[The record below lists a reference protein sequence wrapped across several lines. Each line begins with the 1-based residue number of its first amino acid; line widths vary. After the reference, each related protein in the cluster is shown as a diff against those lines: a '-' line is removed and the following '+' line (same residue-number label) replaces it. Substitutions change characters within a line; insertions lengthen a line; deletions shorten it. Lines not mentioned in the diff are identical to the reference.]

1 MAKSKSPA
9 AQPTQPQSA
18 PAGAESAPTSTPIIR
33 ALYRKYRPTKLSEVI
48 GQPQVTE
55 PLTHALESGQ
65 ISHAYLF
72 IGPRGTGKTSVARI
86 FAHAVNGFDYQIED
100 HYLDI
105 IEIDAAS
112 NTGVDNIRELREKAA
127 IAPTTGRYKVYIIDE
142 VHMLSKSAANALL
155 KTLEEPPAH
164 VIFILATTDAHK
176 VPITITSR
184 TQAFTFKLAD
194 PETMQQHLRAIADAE
209 QLPITDDA
217 LALIVRRGG
226 GSFRDSLSLLDQ
238 ISTLSNQEITAD
250 VAERALGLP
259 ASQTLTDLL
268 QAYAAQN
275 AASIHQILQDLLST
289 GLKPEI
295 IASELI
301 TRILTTPDPAL
312 LPLLERLTSVQAPFP
327 EAKLLLALL
336 GPSSRTPESHRTPTP
351 KPLRTSPSAPSDQ
364 ITSAATP
371 QNTPK
376 TPEITPKAP
385 QSAPKAAPITP
396 ATPDTTHVDPAT
408 PNPDPAPT
416 TAADPA
422 TFNWQT
428 FLDQVHQ
435 LNDAV
440 FLQLQK
446 VSHELRGDTLHL
458 YPLQKFT
465 ATILERPNNRQLLS
479 RALSGLSLVIH
490 APGAQPAP
498 TAEDPTLSQ
507 ISAIMGNVQAV
518 DEDAPF

>member
-1 MAKSKSPA
+1 MTKSSA

-18 PAGAESAPTSTPIIR
+18 PAGAESAPTPAPIIR

-176 VPITITSR
+176 VPITIASR

-194 PETMQQHLRAIADAE
+194 SETMHQHLRTIADAE

-238 ISTLSNQEITAD
+238 ISTLSSQTITAD
-250 VAERALGLP
+250 IVERALGLP

-268 QAYAAQN
+268 QAYAAQD
-275 AASIHQILQDLLST
+275 ATSIHQILQDLLST

-301 TRILTTPDPAL
+301 TRILTTPEPAL
-312 LPLLERLTSVQAPFP
+312 LPLLERLTNVQAPFP

-336 GPSSRTPESHRTPTP
+336 GPSSRAPESHRTPTS
-351 KPLRTSPSAPSDQ
+351 KPLRTSPSAPSEQ
-364 ITSAATP
+364 ITSVATP

-376 TPEITPKAP
+376 TPKI
-385 QSAPKAAPITP
+385 APKTAPST
-396 ATPDTTHVDPAT
+396 PAT
-408 PNPDPAPT
+408 PNPDPAPST
-416 TAADPA
+416 TADPA
-422 TFNWQT
+422 AFNWQT

-446 VSHELRGDTLHL
+446 VSHKLQGDTLHL
-458 YPLQKFT
+458 YPQQKFT

>member
-18 PAGAESAPTSTPIIR
+18 PAGADSAPASTPVIR

-176 VPITITSR
+176 VPITIASR

-194 PETMQQHLRAIADAE
+194 SETMQQHLRAIADAE

-238 ISTLSNQEITAD
+238 ISTLSSQTITAD
-250 VAERALGLP
+250 IVERALGLP

-268 QAYAAQN
+268 QAYAAQD
-275 AASIHQILQDLLST
+275 ATSIHQILQDLLST

-312 LPLLERLTSVQAPFP
+312 LPLLERLTNVQAPFP

-336 GPSSRTPESHRTPTP
+336 GPSSRAPESHRTPTS
-351 KPLRTSPSAPSDQ
+351 KPLRTPPSASSDQ

-376 TPEITPKAP
+376 TP
-385 QSAPKAAPITP
+385 KAA
-396 ATPDTTHVDPAT
+396 

-422 TFNWQT
+422 AFNWQT

-446 VSHELRGDTLHL
+446 VSHALQGDALHL
-458 YPLQKFT
+458 YPQQKFT

>member
-9 AQPTQPQSA
+9 AQSTQPQSDS
-18 PAGAESAPTSTPIIR
+18 AGAESAPTSTPIIR

-176 VPITITSR
+176 VPITIASR

-194 PETMQQHLRAIADAE
+194 PETMQRHLRAIADAE

-217 LALIVRRGG
+217 LALVVRRGG

-238 ISTLSNQEITAD
+238 ISTLSSQAITAD
-250 VAERALGLP
+250 VVERALGLP
-259 ASQTLTDLL
+259 AGQTLTDLL
-268 QAYAAQN
+268 QAYAAQD

-336 GPSSRTPESHRTPTP
+336 GPSSCAPESHRTPTP
-351 KPLRTSPSAPSDQ
+351 KPLRTPPSAPSDQ
-364 ITSAATP
+364 IAPAAAP
-371 QNTPK
+371 QNTLK
-376 TPEITPKAP
+376 TPEITPKP
-385 QSAPKAAPITP
+385 SPSAPKTAP
-396 ATPDTTHVDPAT
+396 VSPAT

-416 TAADPA
+416 AAPETADPA
-422 TFNWQT
+422 AFNWQT
-428 FLDQVHQ
+428 FLDQIHQ

-446 VSHELRGDTLHL
+446 VSHELQGDTLHL
-458 YPLQKFT
+458 YPQQKFT

-518 DEDAPF
+518 DGDAPF

>member
-1 MAKSKSPA
+1 MAKSKPPA

-55 PLTHALESGQ
+55 PLAHALESGQ

-194 PETMQQHLRAIADAE
+194 SETMQQHLRTIADAE

-238 ISTLSNQEITAD
+238 ISTLSDQEITAD
-250 VAERALGLP
+250 VVERALGLP

-268 QAYAAQN
+268 RAYAAQD
-275 AASIHQILQDLLST
+275 ATSIHQILQDLLST

-301 TRILTTPDPAL
+301 TRILTTPDSAL

-336 GPSSRTPESHRTPTP
+336 GPSSRTPESHRTPTS

-364 ITSAATP
+364 IAPVATP

-376 TPEITPKAP
+376 TP
-385 QSAPKAAPITP
+385 KAAP
-396 ATPDTTHVDPAT
+396 
-408 PNPDPAPT
+408 NPGPAPT
-416 TAADPA
+416 TAAKPA

-446 VSHELRGDTLHL
+446 VSHELQGDTLHL
-458 YPLQKFT
+458 YPQQKFT

-518 DEDAPF
+518 DGDAPF

>member
-1 MAKSKSPA
+1 MAKSKSPTV
-9 AQPTQPQSA
+9 AQPTQPQSDS
-18 PAGAESAPTSTPIIR
+18 AGAESAPTSTPIIR

-127 IAPTTGRYKVYIIDE
+127 IAPTTGHYKVYIIDE

-176 VPITITSR
+176 VPITIASR

-238 ISTLSNQEITAD
+238 ISTLSNQAITAD
-250 VAERALGLP
+250 VVERALGLP

-268 QAYAAQN
+268 QAYAAQD

-336 GPSSRTPESHRTPTP
+336 GPSSRTPESHRAQTT
-351 KPLRTSPSAPSDQ
+351 KPLRTPPSASSEQ
-364 ITSAATP
+364 ITSAAAP

-376 TPEITPKAP
+376 TPKITPKPSPSAPKTP
-385 QSAPKAAPITP
+385 QSAPTA
-396 ATPDTTHVDPAT
+396 
-408 PNPDPAPT
+408 PNPDPTPST
-416 TAADPA
+416 TADPA
-422 TFNWQT
+422 AFNWQT

-446 VSHELRGDTLHL
+446 VSHELQGDTLHL
-458 YPLQKFT
+458 YPQQKFT

-518 DEDAPF
+518 DGDAPF

>member
-176 VPITITSR
+176 VPITIASR

-194 PETMQQHLRAIADAE
+194 SETMQQHLRTIADAE

-238 ISTLSNQEITAD
+238 ISTLSDQEITAD
-250 VAERALGLP
+250 VVERALGLP

-268 QAYAAQN
+268 QAYAAQD
-275 AASIHQILQDLLST
+275 ATSIHQILQDLFST

-301 TRILTTPDPAL
+301 TRILSTPDSAL

-336 GPSSRTPESHRTPTP
+336 GPSSRAPEPHRTPTS
-351 KPLRTSPSAPSDQ
+351 KPLRTPPSAPSDQ
-364 ITSAATP
+364 ITSVATP
-371 QNTPK
+371 QNTPQ
-376 TPEITPKAP
+376 TPKPAP
-385 QSAPKAAPITP
+385 KPSPSAPKTASVSPAA
-396 ATPDTTHVDPAT
+396 

-422 TFNWQT
+422 AFNWQT

-446 VSHELRGDTLHL
+446 VSHELQGDTLHL
-458 YPLQKFT
+458 YPQQKFT

-490 APGAQPAP
+490 APGAQPTP

>member
-18 PAGAESAPTSTPIIR
+18 PAGAESTPTSTPIIR

-176 VPITITSR
+176 VPITIASR

-194 PETMQQHLRAIADAE
+194 SETMQQHLRAIADAE

-238 ISTLSNQEITAD
+238 ISTLSDQEITAD
-250 VAERALGLP
+250 VVERALGLP
-259 ASQTLTDLL
+259 ASQTLADLL
-268 QAYAAQN
+268 QAYAAQD
-275 AASIHQILQDLLST
+275 ATSIHQILQDLLST

-336 GPSSRTPESHRTPTP
+336 GPSSRAPESHRTPTP
-351 KPLRTSPSAPSDQ
+351 KPLRTPPSASSDQ

-371 QNTPK
+371 QNTLK
-376 TPEITPKAP
+376 TPKPAPKP
-385 QSAPKAAPITP
+385 SPSAPKTASVSPAA
-396 ATPDTTHVDPAT
+396 

-416 TAADPA
+416 TTADPA
-422 TFNWQT
+422 AFNWQT

-446 VSHELRGDTLHL
+446 VSHELQGDTLHL
-458 YPLQKFT
+458 YPQQKFT

-498 TAEDPTLSQ
+498 AAEDPTLSQ

>member
-1 MAKSKSPA
+1 MAKSQPRSK
-9 AQPTQPQSA
+9 QPTSA
-18 PAGAESAPTSTPIIR
+18 PVVR
-33 ALYRKYRPTKLSEVI
+33 ALYRKYRPTKLSDVV

-55 PLTHALESGQ
+55 PLTHALETGQ

-127 IAPTTGRYKVYIIDE
+127 IAPSVGRYKVYIIDE

-176 VPITITSR
+176 VPITISSR
-184 TQAFTFKLAD
+184 TQSFTFKLAD
-194 PETMQQHLRAIADAE
+194 PATMQQHLRAIADTE

-217 LALIVRRGG
+217 LALVVRRGG

-238 ISTLSNQEITAD
+238 ISTLSTSEITAAI
-250 VAERALGLP
+250 VEHALGLP
-259 ASQTLTDLL
+259 ASQTLTDLISD
-268 QAYAAQN
+268 YAHQN
-275 AASIHQILQDLLST
+275 FTAIHQALQNLLST

-301 TRILTTPDPAL
+301 TNILTTPDPAL
-312 LPLLERLTSVQAPFP
+312 LPLLESLTSVQAPFP

-336 GPSSRTPESHRTPTP
+336 GPSSRTPDSHRTSAP
-351 KPLRTSPSAPSDQ
+351 KPLKTPPSTPSSQ
-364 ITSAATP
+364 ITSSTTP
-371 QNTPK
+371 ANTPK
-376 TPEITPKAP
+376 TPN
-385 QSAPKAAPITP
+385 SAPEPSNPTP
-396 ATPDTTHVDPAT
+396 EPPAS
-408 PNPDPAPT
+408 APT
-416 TAADPA
+416 APAAHASFD
-422 TFNWQT
+422 WQS
-428 FLDQVHQ
+428 FLDQVHAQ
-435 LNDAV
+435 NDAI

-446 VSHELRGDTLHL
+446 VTHELQGTTLHL
-458 YPLQKFT
+458 YPQQKFT
-465 ATILERPNNRQLLS
+465 ATILERPGNRQILS

-490 APGAQPAP
+490 APGAQPSP

-507 ISAIMGNVQAV
+507 ISAIMGNVQAM
-518 DEDAPF
+518 DGDAPF

>member
-1 MAKSKSPA
+1 MAKSQPRSK
-9 AQPTQPQSA
+9 QPTSA
-18 PAGAESAPTSTPIIR
+18 PVVR
-33 ALYRKYRPTKLSEVI
+33 ALYRKYRPTKLSDVV

-55 PLTHALESGQ
+55 PLTHALETGQ

-127 IAPTTGRYKVYIIDE
+127 IAPSVGRYKVYIIDE

-176 VPITITSR
+176 VPITISSR
-184 TQAFTFKLAD
+184 TQSFTFKLAD
-194 PETMQQHLRAIADAE
+194 PATMQQHLRTIADAE

-238 ISTLSNQEITAD
+238 ISTLSDQKITATI
-250 VAERALGLP
+250 VEHALGLP
-259 ASQTLTDLL
+259 ASQTLTDLIN
-268 QAYAAQN
+268 AYAHQN
-275 AASIHQILQDLLST
+275 FTAIHQTLQNLLST

-301 TRILTTPDPAL
+301 TNILTTPDPAL
-312 LPLLERLTSVQAPFP
+312 LPLLESLTSVQAPFP

-336 GPSSRTPESHRTPTP
+336 GPSSRTPDSHRTSAP
-351 KPLRTSPSAPSDQ
+351 KPLKTPPSTPSGQ
-364 ITSAATP
+364 ITSSTTP
-371 QNTPK
+371 ANTPK
-376 TPEITPKAP
+376 TPN
-385 QSAPKAAPITP
+385 SAPKPSNPTPEPPASAPAAP
-396 ATPDTTHVDPAT
+396 ASCD
-408 PNPDPAPT
+408 
-416 TAADPA
+416 
-422 TFNWQT
+422 WQS
-428 FLDQVHQ
+428 FLDQVHAQ
-435 LNDAV
+435 NDAI

-446 VSHELRGDTLHL
+446 VSHELQGATLHL
-458 YPLQKFT
+458 YPQQKFT
-465 ATILERPNNRQLLS
+465 ATILERPGNRQILS

-490 APGAQPAP
+490 APGAQSSP

-518 DEDAPF
+518 DGDAPF

>member
-18 PAGAESAPTSTPIIR
+18 PAGADSAPTSTPVIR

-176 VPITITSR
+176 VPITIASR

-194 PETMQQHLRAIADAE
+194 SETMQQHLRAIADAE

-238 ISTLSNQEITAD
+238 ISTLSSQAITAD
-250 VAERALGLP
+250 IVERALGLP

-268 QAYAAQN
+268 QAYAAQD
-275 AASIHQILQDLLST
+275 APSIHQILQDLLST

-301 TRILTTPDPAL
+301 TRILTTPGPAL
-312 LPLLERLTSVQAPFP
+312 LPLLERLTDVQAPFP

-336 GPSSRTPESHRTPTP
+336 GPSSRAPESHRTPTS
-351 KPLRTSPSAPSDQ
+351 KPLRTPPSASSDQ
-364 ITSAATP
+364 ITSTATP

-376 TPEITPKAP
+376 TP
-385 QSAPKAAPITP
+385 KAA
-396 ATPDTTHVDPAT
+396 

-422 TFNWQT
+422 AFNWQT

-446 VSHELRGDTLHL
+446 VSHELQGDTLHL
-458 YPLQKFT
+458 YPQQKFT

>member
-1 MAKSKSPA
+1 MAKSSA

-18 PAGAESAPTSTPIIR
+18 PAGAESAPTSTPVIR

-176 VPITITSR
+176 VPITIASR

-194 PETMQQHLRAIADAE
+194 SETMQQHLRTIADAE

-238 ISTLSNQEITAD
+238 ISTLSSQAITAD
-250 VAERALGLP
+250 IVERALGLP

-268 QAYAAQN
+268 QAYAAQD
-275 AASIHQILQDLLST
+275 APSIHQILQDLLST

-301 TRILTTPDPAL
+301 ARILTTPDPAL
-312 LPLLERLTSVQAPFP
+312 LPLLERLTNVQAPFP

-336 GPSSRTPESHRTPTP
+336 GPSGRAPESHRTPTS
-351 KPLRTSPSAPSDQ
+351 KPLRTPPSASSDQ

-376 TPEITPKAP
+376 TP
-385 QSAPKAAPITP
+385 KAA
-396 ATPDTTHVDPAT
+396 

-422 TFNWQT
+422 AFNWQT

-446 VSHELRGDTLHL
+446 VSHALQGDTLHL
-458 YPLQKFT
+458 YPQQKFT

>member
-1 MAKSKSPA
+1 MAKSQPRSK
-9 AQPTQPQSA
+9 QPTSA
-18 PAGAESAPTSTPIIR
+18 PVVR
-33 ALYRKYRPTKLSEVI
+33 ALYRKYRPTKLSDVV

-55 PLTHALESGQ
+55 PLTHALETGQ

-127 IAPTTGRYKVYIIDE
+127 IAPSVGRYKVYIIDE

-176 VPITITSR
+176 VPITISSR
-184 TQAFTFKLAD
+184 TQSFTFKLAD
-194 PETMQQHLRAIADAE
+194 PATMQQHLRTIADAE

-238 ISTLSNQEITAD
+238 ISTLSDQEITATI
-250 VAERALGLP
+250 VEHALGLP
-259 ASQTLTDLL
+259 ASQTLTDLIN
-268 QAYAAQN
+268 AYAHQN
-275 AASIHQILQDLLST
+275 FTAIHQTLQNLLST

-301 TRILTTPDPAL
+301 TNILTTPDPAL
-312 LPLLERLTSVQAPFP
+312 LPLLESLTSVQAPFP

-336 GPSSRTPESHRTPTP
+336 GPSSRTPDSHRTSAP
-351 KPLRTSPSAPSDQ
+351 KPLKTPPSTPSGQ
-364 ITSAATP
+364 ITSSTTP
-371 QNTPK
+371 ANTPK
-376 TPEITPKAP
+376 TPN
-385 QSAPKAAPITP
+385 SAPKPSNPTPEPPAPKPQNPTPEPPASAP
-396 ATPDTTHVDPAT
+396 ATPASFD
-408 PNPDPAPT
+408 
-416 TAADPA
+416 
-422 TFNWQT
+422 WQS
-428 FLDQVHQ
+428 FLDQVHTQ
-435 LNDAV
+435 NDAI

-446 VSHELRGDTLHL
+446 VSHELQGTTLHL
-458 YPLQKFT
+458 YPQQKFT
-465 ATILERPNNRQLLS
+465 ATILERPGNRQILS

-490 APGAQPAP
+490 APGAQPSP

-518 DEDAPF
+518 DGDAPF

>member
-9 AQPTQPQSA
+9 AQPTQPQSDS
-18 PAGAESAPTSTPIIR
+18 AGAESVPTSVPIIR

-155 KTLEEPPAH
+155 KTLEEPPVH

-176 VPITITSR
+176 VPITIASR

-238 ISTLSNQEITAD
+238 ISTLSNQAITAD
-250 VAERALGLP
+250 VVERALGLP

-268 QAYAAQN
+268 QAYAAQD

-301 TRILTTPDPAL
+301 TRILTIPDPAL

-336 GPSSRTPESHRTPTP
+336 GPSSRTPESHRAQTT
-351 KPLRTSPSAPSDQ
+351 KPLRTPPSASSEQ
-364 ITSAATP
+364 ITSAAAP

-376 TPEITPKAP
+376 TPKITPKPSPSAPKTP
-385 QSAPKAAPITP
+385 QSAPTA
-396 ATPDTTHVDPAT
+396 
-408 PNPDPAPT
+408 PNPDPTPST
-416 TAADPA
+416 TADPA
-422 TFNWQT
+422 AFNWQT

-446 VSHELRGDTLHL
+446 VSHELQGDTLHL
-458 YPLQKFT
+458 YPQQKFT

-518 DEDAPF
+518 DGDAPF

>member
-18 PAGAESAPTSTPIIR
+18 PAGAEFAPTSTPIIR

-194 PETMQQHLRAIADAE
+194 SETMQQHLRAIADAE

-238 ISTLSNQEITAD
+238 ISTLSDQKITAD
-250 VAERALGLP
+250 VVERALGLP
-259 ASQTLTDLL
+259 TSQTLTDLL
-268 QAYAAQN
+268 QAYAAQD
-275 AASIHQILQDLLST
+275 ATSIHQILQDLLST

-301 TRILTTPDPAL
+301 TRILTTPDSAL
-312 LPLLERLTSVQAPFP
+312 LPLLECLTSVQAPFP

-336 GPSSRTPESHRTPTP
+336 GPSSRAPESHRTPTS
-351 KPLRTSPSAPSDQ
+351 KPLRTPPSAPSGQ
-364 ITSAATP
+364 IAPAATP

-376 TPEITPKAP
+376 TPKPAPKP
-385 QSAPKAAPITP
+385 SLSAPKTASVPPAAPN
-396 ATPDTTHVDPAT
+396 
-408 PNPDPAPT
+408 PNPAPT

-422 TFNWQT
+422 AFNWQT

-446 VSHELRGDTLHL
+446 VSHELQGDTLHL
-458 YPLQKFT
+458 YPQQKFT

-498 TAEDPTLSQ
+498 ATEDPTLSQ

-518 DEDAPF
+518 DGDAPF

>member
-18 PAGAESAPTSTPIIR
+18 PAGAESTPTPAPIIR

-194 PETMQQHLRAIADAE
+194 SETMQQHLRTIADAE

-238 ISTLSNQEITAD
+238 ISTLSDQEITAD
-250 VAERALGLP
+250 VVERALGLP
-259 ASQTLTDLL
+259 ASQTLADLL
-268 QAYAAQN
+268 QTYAAQD
-275 AASIHQILQDLLST
+275 ATSIHQILQDLLST

-301 TRILTTPDPAL
+301 TRILTTPDSAL

-336 GPSSRTPESHRTPTP
+336 GPSSRAPESHRTPAP
-351 KPLRTSPSAPSDQ
+351 KPLRTPPSASSDQ

-371 QNTPK
+371 QNTPQ
-376 TPEITPKAP
+376 TPKA
-385 QSAPKAAPITP
+385 A
-396 ATPDTTHVDPAT
+396 

-422 TFNWQT
+422 AFNWQT

-446 VSHELRGDTLHL
+446 VSHELQGGTLHL
-458 YPLQKFT
+458 YPQQKFT

>member
-1 MAKSKSPA
+1 MAKPKSSA
-9 AQPTQPQSA
+9 VAQPAKHQSA
-18 PAGAESAPTSTPIIR
+18 PAGAESAPTPVPIIR

-112 NTGVDNIRELREKAA
+112 NTGVDNIRELREKAT

-176 VPITITSR
+176 VPITIASR

-194 PETMQQHLRAIADAE
+194 SETMQQHLRAIADAE

-238 ISTLSNQEITAD
+238 ISTLSDQEITAD
-250 VAERALGLP
+250 VVERALGLP
-259 ASQTLTDLL
+259 ASQTLADLL
-268 QAYAAQN
+268 QAYAAQD
-275 AASIHQILQDLLST
+275 APSIHQILQDLLST

-301 TRILTTPDPAL
+301 TRILTTPDSAL

-336 GPSSRTPESHRTPTP
+336 GPSSRAPESHRTPTP
-351 KPLRTSPSAPSDQ
+351 KPLRTPLRASSDQ
-364 ITSAATP
+364 IAPAATP
-371 QNTPK
+371 QNTPQ
-376 TPEITPKAP
+376 TPKTAP
-385 QSAPKAAPITP
+385 KPSPSAPKTASVSPAA
-396 ATPDTTHVDPAT
+396 
-408 PNPDPAPT
+408 PNPDLAPT

-446 VSHELRGDTLHL
+446 VSHELQGDTLHL
-458 YPLQKFT
+458 YPQQKFT

-498 TAEDPTLSQ
+498 AAEDPTLSQ

>member
-18 PAGAESAPTSTPIIR
+18 PAGAESTPTSTPIIR

-176 VPITITSR
+176 VPITIASR

-194 PETMQQHLRAIADAE
+194 SETMQQHLRAIADAE

-238 ISTLSNQEITAD
+238 ISTLSDQEITAD
-250 VAERALGLP
+250 VVERALGLP
-259 ASQTLTDLL
+259 ASQTLADLL
-268 QAYAAQN
+268 QAYAAQD
-275 AASIHQILQDLLST
+275 ATSIHQILQDLLST

-336 GPSSRTPESHRTPTP
+336 GPSSRAPESHRTPTQ
-351 KPLRTSPSAPSDQ
+351 KPLRTPPSASSDQ

-376 TPEITPKAP
+376 TP
-385 QSAPKAAPITP
+385 KAA
-396 ATPDTTHVDPAT
+396 

-422 TFNWQT
+422 AFNWQT

-446 VSHELRGDTLHL
+446 VSHALQGDTLHL
-458 YPLQKFT
+458 YPQQKFT

>member
-1 MAKSKSPA
+1 MAKSSA

-18 PAGAESAPTSTPIIR
+18 PAGAESAPASTPIIR

-86 FAHAVNGFDYQIED
+86 FAHAVNGFNYQIED

-194 PETMQQHLRAIADAE
+194 SETMQQHLRAIADAE

-238 ISTLSNQEITAD
+238 ISTLSDQKITAD
-250 VAERALGLP
+250 VVERALGLP

-268 QAYAAQN
+268 QAYAAQD
-275 AASIHQILQDLLST
+275 APSIHQILQDLLST

-301 TRILTTPDPAL
+301 ARILTTPDPAL
-312 LPLLERLTSVQAPFP
+312 LPLLESLTNVQAPFP

-336 GPSSRTPESHRTPTP
+336 GPSSRAPESHRTPTQ
-351 KPLRTSPSAPSDQ
+351 KPLKTPPSASSDQ
-364 ITSAATP
+364 ITSSATP
-371 QNTPK
+371 QNAPK
-376 TPEITPKAP
+376 T
-385 QSAPKAAPITP
+385 PKAAP
-396 ATPDTTHVDPAT
+396 H
-408 PNPDPAPT
+408 PDPVPT

-422 TFNWQT
+422 AFNWQT

-446 VSHELRGDTLHL
+446 VSHKLQGDTLHL
-458 YPLQKFT
+458 YPQQKFT

-490 APGAQPAP
+490 APGAQPTPA
-498 TAEDPTLSQ
+498 AEDPTLSQ

>member
-1 MAKSKSPA
+1 MAKPKSSA
-9 AQPTQPQSA
+9 VAQPTQPQST
-18 PAGAESAPTSTPIIR
+18 PAGAESAPTPAPIIR

-48 GQPQVTE
+48 SQPQVTE
-55 PLTHALESGQ
+55 PLTHALASGQ

-194 PETMQQHLRAIADAE
+194 YETMQQHLRAIADAE

-238 ISTLSNQEITAD
+238 ISTLSDQEITAD
-250 VAERALGLP
+250 VVERALGLP
-259 ASQTLTDLL
+259 ASQTLADLL
-268 QAYAAQN
+268 QAYAAQD
-275 AASIHQILQDLLST
+275 ATSIHQILQDLLST

-301 TRILTTPDPAL
+301 THILTTPDPAL

-351 KPLRTSPSAPSDQ
+351 KPLRTPPSASSDQ

-376 TPEITPKAP
+376 TPKPAP
-385 QSAPKAAPITP
+385 RPSPSAPKTASVSPAAP
-396 ATPDTTHVDPAT
+396 
-408 PNPDPAPT
+408 NSDPAPT

-422 TFNWQT
+422 AFNWQT

-446 VSHELRGDTLHL
+446 VSHELQGDTLHL
-458 YPLQKFT
+458 YPQQKFT

>member
-18 PAGAESAPTSTPIIR
+18 PASAESAPTPAPVIR

-48 GQPQVTE
+48 GQSQVTE

-176 VPITITSR
+176 VPITIASR

-194 PETMQQHLRAIADAE
+194 SETMQQHLRAIADAE

-238 ISTLSNQEITAD
+238 ISTLSDQEITAD
-250 VAERALGLP
+250 VVERALGLP
-259 ASQTLTDLL
+259 ASQTLADLL
-268 QAYAAQN
+268 QAYAAQD
-275 AASIHQILQDLLST
+275 ATSIHQILQDLLST

-336 GPSSRTPESHRTPTP
+336 GPSSRAPESHRTPTQ
-351 KPLRTSPSAPSDQ
+351 KPLRTPPSASSDQ

-376 TPEITPKAP
+376 TP
-385 QSAPKAAPITP
+385 KAA
-396 ATPDTTHVDPAT
+396 

-422 TFNWQT
+422 AFNWQT

-446 VSHELRGDTLHL
+446 VSHALQGDTLHL
-458 YPLQKFT
+458 YPQQKFT